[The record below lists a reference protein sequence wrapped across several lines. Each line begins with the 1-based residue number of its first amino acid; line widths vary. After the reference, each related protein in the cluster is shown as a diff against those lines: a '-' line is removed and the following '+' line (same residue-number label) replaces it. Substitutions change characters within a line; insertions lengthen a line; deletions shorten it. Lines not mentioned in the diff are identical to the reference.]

1 MTTTSYR
8 DIPFTSTLSSFAR
21 VVRCAK
27 ECERL
32 GYDGVLIYEHLI
44 LW

>member
-1 MTTTSYR
+1 M
-8 DIPFTSTLSSFAR
+8 
-21 VVRCAK
+21 RCAK